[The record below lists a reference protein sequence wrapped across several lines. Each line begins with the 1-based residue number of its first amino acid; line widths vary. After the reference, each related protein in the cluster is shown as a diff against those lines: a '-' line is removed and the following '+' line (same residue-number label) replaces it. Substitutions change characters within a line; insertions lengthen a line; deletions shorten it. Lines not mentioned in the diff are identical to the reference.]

1 MEEVNCLVDKI
12 KNIDGKVVKEGKLR
26 TAMRGVPL
34 NQPGTYVE
42 SLDGVVREKT
52 AVNEHVNLNGKSSES
67 LQSGPGEGSNTFASL
82 LKNPNVNA
90 TTKVVRLQAAKN
102 SETVQGANVVIPM
115 AVVEKMSNRFEN
127 TLYGYFIGHRLA
139 FPLVENYVKNAWA
152 KYGLERTMLKKGFFL
167 FQFSSSEGMEK
178 VLENGPWMIRLVP
191 IFLNIWTPNT
201 KLTKDTIT
209 AAPIWVKMHN
219 VPIVAYCEEGLSLIT
234 SQIGSPI
241 MLDAY
246 TSTVCKKS
254 WGKNDY
260 ARALIE
266 VSSNTPMKDNVVVA
280 IPFPNGTGHS
290 LETVDIEYEWV
301 PPRCDVCKVFD
312 HDDVDCPKRVKET
325 VATHEEDDGYTK
337 VTRRNGKKKQNVTK
351 QVAGVKFTKPKP
363 NIVYKVVSKQ
373 PNTGEALKSG
383 LEKPPNQNVI
393 SKPASNSQPVTNDI
407 ASKTNDTS
415 SLLTSNSFESLM
427 NNDKENVFVS
437 SSTIVMDGDDDDEE
451 VENVYNECD
460 SVKGASTP
468 SNVKWKWT
476 SNEMACSKGSRII
489 LGWNPDIVNVV
500 IISFNDQVM
509 HACVMFKAEKKE
521 LFCSFIYAHNRYIQR
536 RDLWNNLSIHKRYIR
551 NRPWCVLG
559 DFNVSL
565 SADESSAGSSYINT
579 GMRDFQECV
588 EDMEVAD
595 VNSTGL
601 KFTWNQKPKGNDG
614 ILKKID
620 RIMANLEFNSMFM
633 GACAVFQPYRISDH
647 SPAVLRLPM
656 NCE

>member
-1 MEEVNCLVDKI
+1 MEGTELTKQECESKLYDDFDRFTSEKGESIHSYYLRFAKWCAASPLSSIISSRDIFRAGWNLSTKVRDLIHEGNWHWTNDWTTKYPLLCDIPVPMISNEKCDYLEWRDNGGV
-12 KNIDGKVVKEGKLR
+12 GKPFSVYHICMHLKKFAGLSNSGYTFDSIMTLLLPVAKRKASKSTIGKLVIAAAAYFIWQER
-26 TAMRGVPL
+26 NRRLFKNTKRSAKDVIECVMSSVRMKLLSCHFKKSKDGLAFAHLWELPSTCF
-34 NQPGTYVE
+34 NGTYVE

-82 LKNPNVNA
+82 LKNPNVPA
-90 TTKVVRLQAAKN
+90 TTKVVRLQATKN

-152 KYGLERTMLKKGFFL
+152 KYGLERTMLKKGFFF
-167 FQFSSSEGMEK
+167 FQFLSSEGMEK

-260 ARALIE
+260 TRALIE

-280 IPFPNGTGHS
+280 ISFLNRTGHS

-325 VATHEEDDGYTK
+325 VDTHEEDDGYT
-337 VTRRNGKKKQNVTK
+337 R
-351 QVAGVKFTKPKP
+351 
-363 NIVYKVVSKQ
+363 
-373 PNTGEALKSG
+373 
-383 LEKPPNQNVI
+383 
-393 SKPASNSQPVTNDI
+393 
-407 ASKTNDTS
+407 
-415 SLLTSNSFESLM
+415 
-427 NNDKENVFVS
+427 
-437 SSTIVMDGDDDDEE
+437 
-451 VENVYNECD
+451 
-460 SVKGASTP
+460 
-468 SNVKWKWT
+468 
-476 SNEMACSKGSRII
+476 
-489 LGWNPDIVNVV
+489 
-500 IISFNDQVM
+500 
-509 HACVMFKAEKKE
+509 
-521 LFCSFIYAHNRYIQR
+521 
-536 RDLWNNLSIHKRYIR
+536 
-551 NRPWCVLG
+551 
-559 DFNVSL
+559 
-565 SADESSAGSSYINT
+565 
-579 GMRDFQECV
+579 
-588 EDMEVAD
+588 
-595 VNSTGL
+595 
-601 KFTWNQKPKGNDG
+601 
-614 ILKKID
+614 
-620 RIMANLEFNSMFM
+620 
-633 GACAVFQPYRISDH
+633 
-647 SPAVLRLPM
+647 
-656 NCE
+656 